1 MSKRIASLSASTLS
15 IAILACA
22 APARAVDKEQAF
34 FENPGSACQLSIP
47 TIDTVVAPRANGYRN
62 PGTQGAFVICG
73 FPYFNKDFKGAGVVL
88 MSLDGAQHT
97 ITCTAVNGVP
107 LVAEQTYVSKAVVV
121 PAGGSEEILYT
132 PEDFGTIGTIDNTL
146 SFSITCNLPPQ
157 TAITVIGSSYDLDVG
172 A

>member
-1 MSKRIASLSASTLS
+1 MSRN
-15 IAILACA
+15 IAIFLASA
-22 APARAVDKEQAF
+22 LSSVAFAFPTPASAVDKEQTF

-62 PGTQGAFVICG
+62 PGTKGAFVICG
-73 FPYFNKDFKGAGVVL
+73 FPYFNKDFKGAGIVL

-97 ITCTAVNGVP
+97 ITCTAVSGVP
-107 LVAEQTYVSKAVVV
+107 TIAEQLYVSRAVVV
-121 PAGGSEEILYT
+121 PAGGSDEILYT

-146 SFSITCNLPPQ
+146 AFSITCNLPPQ